1 MDINKNIKELNS
13 NITKTVRSIL
23 PLQLQYMFGVYFL
36 GLFFMLLYRFANFA
50 VHCFISFSD
59 LNIILLIRSLLIGIR
74 FDTVVMCWMT
84 AVFVLLMAIGT
95 VFNINKKWYYRPL
108 HLIICFVFA
117 IAFFIIAA
125 DVAYFISFKNHINI
139 IALSWIQSPSYI
151 SSLILRH
158 PAYLLYFAVF
168 MFSLAWY
175 LWLMYC
181 LYNATLFKVIPPYK
195 QQTSL
200 SGRLVFSL
208 ITVCLCGL
216 GMYGRIT
223 EKQPLNVSSAYF
235 CNSNFFNQLGVS
247 PLFNL
252 EKSIEEESFSVSQ
265 PLAVI
270 SGVETKRAVEE
281 EFFSR
286 ESRPAS
292 CPVLPVPTS
301 VVMILM
307 QDVNLKD
314 VNYKDM
320 PYLTSL
326 QSKSLNFT
334 NVYPDGEFDYN
345 GVFTTLFAYPNILS
359 ANSMNSTVVPKF
371 SGITNVLSEKNY
383 TNMFFT
389 TYNQK
394 NNNAVRFLYRND
406 FNKII
411 ADGDLNTEDVLKE
424 LSKINKSFF
433 ACLLINNDKTNKH
446 LKNTDKNIKQ
456 FMLASRSAAW
466 CSNTLFVIA
475 GCNGKERIP
484 LIMYMPG
491 QIKAASNPS
500 LACQSDIAPTVLSML
515 DVNYIPNEMLGMN
528 IFSSQRTYA
537 LSSYPHSIVVQD
549 SVWKYVWRDSGY
561 ESLYYKDSDKQGV
574 SYIKANASKAEEMKT
589 YAFAMLQY
597 TQYTVSQMKM
607 QRK

>member
-1 MDINKNIKELNS
+1 
-13 NITKTVRSIL
+13 
-23 PLQLQYMFGVYFL
+23 
-36 GLFFMLLYRFANFA
+36 
-50 VHCFISFSD
+50 
-59 LNIILLIRSLLIGIR
+59 
-74 FDTVVMCWMT
+74 
-84 AVFVLLMAIGT
+84 
-95 VFNINKKWYYRPL
+95 
-108 HLIICFVFA
+108 
-117 IAFFIIAA
+117 
-125 DVAYFISFKNHINI
+125 
-139 IALSWIQSPSYI
+139 
-151 SSLILRH
+151 
-158 PAYLLYFAVF
+158 
-168 MFSLAWY
+168 
-175 LWLMYC
+175 
-181 LYNATLFKVIPPYK
+181 
-195 QQTSL
+195 
-200 SGRLVFSL
+200 
-208 ITVCLCGL
+208 
-216 GMYGRIT
+216 
-223 EKQPLNVSSAYF
+223 
-235 CNSNFFNQLGVS
+235 
-247 PLFNL
+247 
-252 EKSIEEESFSVSQ
+252 
-265 PLAVI
+265 
-270 SGVETKRAVEE
+270 
-281 EFFSR
+281 
-286 ESRPAS
+286 
-292 CPVLPVPTS
+292 
-301 VVMILM
+301 
-307 QDVNLKD
+307 
-314 VNYKDM
+314 
-320 PYLTSL
+320 
-326 QSKSLNFT
+326 
-334 NVYPDGEFDYN
+334 
-345 GVFTTLFAYPNILS
+345 
-359 ANSMNSTVVPKF
+359 MNSTVVPKF

-383 TNMFFT
+383 TNLFFT

-433 ACLLINNDKTNKH
+433 ACLLINNDKTSKH

-466 CSNTLFVIA
+466 YSNTLFVIA

-537 LSSYPHSIVVQD
+537 LSSYPHRIVVQD